1 MFPAPST
8 MAKPDYL
15 YLAVTI
21 LAVPS
26 LVGLITNGTGL
37 LGSPIFLTPGLI
49 AWAGLDLPL
58 SIAGFVASAAGLATV
73 YGLLR
78 LRTWAPRVG
87 AVLGT
92 VAAIVGLL
100 AIVLMP
106 ALKGWHYPVNE
117 ILGWSVAT
125 VASLWLVH
133 FCTMRKVVDAFA
145 EEEVFPS
152 TREAAG
158 GGEVEAAE

>member
-1 MFPAPST
+1 MFPPLST

-15 YLAVTI
+15 YLAATI
-21 LAVPS
+21 FGVAS

-49 AWAGLDLPL
+49 AWPGLDLPL

-78 LRTWAPRVG
+78 RRIWAPKVG
-87 AVLGT
+87 AVLGA
-92 VAAIVGLL
+92 VGMIVGLL
-100 AIVLMP
+100 ATLLMP
-106 ALKGWHYPVNE
+106 ALKDWHYPFNE
-117 ILGWSVAT
+117 MLGWSVAV

-133 FCTMRKVVDAFA
+133 FCTMREVVDAFA

-152 TREAAG
+152 TREAPPDQP
-158 GGEVEAAE
+158 EAAE